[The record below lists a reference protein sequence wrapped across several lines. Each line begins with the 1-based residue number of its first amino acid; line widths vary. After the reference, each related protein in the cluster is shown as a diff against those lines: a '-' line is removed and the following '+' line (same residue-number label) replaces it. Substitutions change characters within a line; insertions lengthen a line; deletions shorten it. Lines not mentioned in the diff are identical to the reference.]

1 MNAPPPIPSRHAFFN
16 RLIGIHSW
24 MSVPALAIVL
34 GCIHVFLQ
42 LTTDQWK
49 VLGGVTL
56 VYGIVA
62 FPVTRALQRRMMQ
75 PILLWLDGTG
85 PAAPAFAAT
94 MDLGLR
100 AGWVGAV
107 SWVIPVV
114 LVSGVMDVSFA
125 TWGWHETS
133 VLLLAGV
140 AAGFVVGSLL
150 GFLMKPRVADVLE
163 ALACEIP
170 DPDERALHGTRI
182 PLRQKLMPTICGV
195 TLLPVVFAALL
206 AVGHADD
213 ANEKLANDW
222 QSRVLA
228 KFSDVPTRETV
239 SKLEADLSGL
249 PLLAPLRV
257 ANLEALAAEG
267 VVEPSIAAAIRSEAA
282 EGAREGSSLRLSS
295 DTVFAWRAFGGEVW
309 VAASPGAVIWKD
321 RASSLMLFG
330 VLSLVSA
337 LLALMISHYAAE
349 DVSHATDRLRGEVDR
364 FASGDLRPG
373 RIWESED
380 ELGDLARSFERMA
393 SSLRQTLRR
402 VAEAADRVEQ
412 SSVALSPVS
421 EVVTTVSAAQVE
433 SMEQAAGSMEEIDAQ
448 VRGIAN
454 SSTSLN
460 EAVEESSSSVL
471 ELGAAGHQL
480 NETAVRLHE
489 SVEEVSTS
497 IEQLTR
503 SVSQVTGSTE
513 NLSEAAEETSASM
526 EEMASS
532 LREVDSSALETSR
545 LSEEVVGRAETG
557 QQKVRETIEG
567 MERIQEATETAEQV
581 IRGLHGRT
589 VEIGAIVDVIDDVAD
604 ETNLLA
610 LNAAIIAAQAGEQG
624 RAFSVVAEEIKDL
637 AERVLASTKEIG
649 GLISAVQTEA
659 SKATTAIEDGTAS
672 VANGVE
678 RSAEAGMALEAITK
692 ASRESGTRMAG
703 IVGAVQA
710 QSQAAVH
717 VVELMEKVRDGVDQ
731 IRAASVEQD
740 RGHNVLSQSS
750 VTMRDVAQQVRGT
763 TEEQARGAGRIRDSI
778 EGVRVVVEQIN
789 GALQEQSLATT
800 SALGELEAVQT
811 RTAKND
817 EATRTLD
824 EVTKVLQKHA
834 EVLRDEV
841 GRFQL

>member
-1 MNAPPPIPSRHAFFN
+1 MNAPPPIPSRDAFFN
-16 RLIGIHSW
+16 RLIGLHSW

-34 GCIHVFLQ
+34 GCVHVFLQ
-42 LTTDQWK
+42 LTADQWK

-56 VYGIVA
+56 VYGIIA
-62 FPVTRALQRRMMQ
+62 FPVTRAIQRRMMQ
-75 PILLWLDGTG
+75 PILVWLDGTG
-85 PAAPAFAAT
+85 AAPPAFEAT
-94 MDLGLR
+94 MSLGLR
-100 AGWVGAV
+100 AGVIGGV

-114 LVSGVMDVSFA
+114 IVSGVMDVAFA
-125 TWGWHETS
+125 TWGWHES
-133 VLLLAGV
+133 AVLLLAGI
-140 AAGFVVGSLL
+140 ASGFVVGSLL
-150 GFLMKPRVADVLE
+150 GFLVKPRIVDVLE
-163 ALACEIP
+163 AVASEIP
-170 DPDERALHGTRI
+170 DPNERARYGTRI
-182 PLRQKLMPTICGV
+182 PLRRKLMPTLCGV

-206 AVGHADD
+206 AIGHADD
-213 ANEKLANDW
+213 SNEKLANDW
-222 QSRVLA
+222 QARLLA
-228 KFSDVPTRETV
+228 EFSAAPTPTSLREV
-239 SKLEADLSGL
+239 ESELARL
-249 PLLAPLRV
+249 PLLAPLRL
-257 ANLEALAAEG
+257 ATLDALVTDG
-267 VVEPSIAAAIRSEAA
+267 SVEPSIASAVRAEAADGAA
-282 EGAREGSSLRLSS
+282 EGSSRRLSS
-295 DTVFAWRAFGGEVW
+295 DSVFAWRSFGGEIW
-309 VAASPGAVIWKD
+309 VAVSPGDTIWKD
-321 RASSLMLFG
+321 RASSLLLFG

-337 LLALMISHYAAE
+337 ILALMISHYASE
-349 DVSHATDRLRGEVDR
+349 DVSHATDRLRGEVER

-393 SSLRQTLRR
+393 GSLRQTLRR

-421 EVVTTVSAAQVE
+421 EGVATVSAAQVE

-480 NETAVRLHE
+480 NETAVSLHE

-503 SVSQVTGSTE
+503 SVSQVTSTTE
-513 NLSEAAEETSASM
+513 SLSEAAEETSASM

-532 LREVDSSALETSR
+532 LREVDASALETSR
-545 LSEEVVGRAETG
+545 LSEEVVGRAESG
-557 QQKVRETIEG
+557 QEKVRETIEG

-624 RAFSVVAEEIKDL
+624 RAFSVVADEIKDL

-659 SKATTAIEDGTAS
+659 TKATSAIEEGTAS

-703 IVGAVQA
+703 IVNAVQA

-717 VVELMEKVRDGVDQ
+717 VVELMEKVRDGVGQ
-731 IRAASVEQD
+731 IREASVEQN

-750 VTMRDVAQQVRGT
+750 VTMRNVAQQVRGT
-763 TEEQARGAGRIRDSI
+763 TEEQARGASRIRDSI

-789 GALQEQSLATT
+789 GALHEQSQATA
-800 SALGELEAVQT
+800 SALSELEAVQT
-811 RTAKND
+811 RTAKN
-817 EATRTLD
+817 EESALTLD

-834 EVLRDEV
+834 EMLRDEV